1 MPLQYPQGRAG
12 LRGGRRTTG
21 ESGERGFSAQ
31 VDRSGAH
38 RFAGTAGGLMMRWV
52 RIGLLALLVVVVF
65 TYAADWVI
73 FKIEGSPTSKFTV
86 SYFVTAPLKNNKEER
101 DYLGSEEV

>member
-1 MPLQYPQGRAG
+1 
-12 LRGGRRTTG
+12 
-21 ESGERGFSAQ
+21 
-31 VDRSGAH
+31 
-38 RFAGTAGGLMMRWV
+38 MMRWV
-52 RIGLLALLVVVVF
+52 RIGLLALLGVVVF

-101 DYLGSEEV
+101 DYLGSEEVPCSITLFPQGGYSPCWWLRRHTNQVTTY